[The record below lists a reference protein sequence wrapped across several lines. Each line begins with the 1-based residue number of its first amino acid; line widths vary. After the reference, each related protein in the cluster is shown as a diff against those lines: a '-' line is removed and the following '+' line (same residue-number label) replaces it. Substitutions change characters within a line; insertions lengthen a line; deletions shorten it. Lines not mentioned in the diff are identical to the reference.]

1 MGRRKGKSVRKNK
14 QVGAKVEE
22 PEELSRAPHS
32 FVVHRCALLDI
43 SFLVKNTAKQSRFI
57 FFFSFLSR
65 RKEPTGQAGGSP
77 ILTL

>member
-43 SFLVKNTAKQSRFI
+43 SFLVQKNGKTESLYLFLLI
-57 FFFSFLSR
+57 FVPSKGTYWTSWW
-65 RKEPTGQAGGSP
+65 
-77 ILTL
+77 